1 MNKKRID
8 VNLKNKVM
16 PSQGTKKLNEP
27 YFNNDEYKFLKK
39 CIVNKSVF
47 TYGKEVLEFEN
58 LCSKFLQTKSSI
70 ALSSG
75 LRHYI
80 WLYML

>member
-1 MNKKRID
+1 
-8 VNLKNKVM
+8 M

-39 CIVNKSVF
+39 CIVNKSVS

-58 LCSKFLQTKSSI
+58 LCSKISSNKI
-70 ALSSG
+70 FNSTIKWDFGITYGSICF
-75 LRHYI
+75 RC
-80 WLYML
+80 